1 MLALITTTQF
11 KKDLKQIRKR
21 GLDLNS
27 LKFILDTL
35 QKQEALPLKYRDHA
49 LVGDYR
55 GFRECHI
62 EPDWLLI
69 YTISNEKLILTAA
82 RTGSHS
88 DLF

>member
-1 MLALITTTQF
+1 MLTLITTTQF
-11 KKDLKQIRKR
+11 KKDLKRIRKR

-27 LKFILDTL
+27 LKFVLDTL

-49 LVGDYR
+49 LVGNYR

-69 YTISNEKLILTAA
+69 YTISNEKLILTAV

>member
-27 LKFILDTL
+27 LKFVLDTL

-49 LVGDYR
+49 LVGNYR

-62 EPDWLLI
+62 ERDWLLI

>member
-1 MLALITTTQF
+1 MLTLITTTQF

-27 LKFILDTL
+27 LKFVLDTL

-49 LVGDYR
+49 LVGNYR

>member
-1 MLALITTTQF
+1 MLTLITTTQF
-11 KKDLKQIRKR
+11 KKDLKRIRKR

-27 LKFILDTL
+27 LKFVLDTL

-49 LVGDYR
+49 LVGNYR

-88 DLF
+88 NLF

>member
-1 MLALITTTQF
+1 MLTLITTTQF
-11 KKDLKQIRKR
+11 KKDLKRIRKR

-27 LKFILDTL
+27 LKFVLDTL
-35 QKQEALPLKYRDHA
+35 QKQEALPLKYRDHT
-49 LVGDYR
+49 LVGNYR

-69 YTISNEKLILTAA
+69 YTISNEKLILTAV

>member
-1 MLALITTTQF
+1 MLTLIATTQF
-11 KKDLKQIRKR
+11 KKDLKRIRKR

-27 LKFILDTL
+27 LKFVLDTL
-35 QKQEALPLKYRDHA
+35 QKKEALPLKYRDHA
-49 LVGDYR
+49 LVGNYR

-69 YTISNEKLILTAA
+69 YTISNEKLILTAV

>member
-27 LKFILDTL
+27 LKFVLDTL

-49 LVGDYR
+49 LVGNYR

>member
-11 KKDLKQIRKR
+11 KKDLKRIRKR

-27 LKFILDTL
+27 LKFVLDTL

-49 LVGDYR
+49 LVGNYR